1 MPVTLRRHNGF
12 SLLREMVFRL
22 KTAEALFAKL
32 TNRVSVLMLH
42 ENGLLEQFRVSRDA
56 EPLFMELVEGPFGL
70 QLLQRSID
78 ILLELRV
85 VLSNDHGEVVGGS
98 DWREMRRALSDGL
111 IGVEHVVGDGLV
123 INHRIGVPRHHI
135 ENGVA
140 HMIEGG
146 DFSAGNLLCKLH

>member
-1 MPVTLRRHNGF
+1 MF
-12 SLLREMVFRL
+12 Q
-22 KTAEALFAKL
+22 K
-32 TNRVSVLMLH
+32 
-42 ENGLLEQFRVSRDA
+42 NGLLEKFRVSRDA

-70 QLLQRSID
+70 QLLQSGID

-85 VLSNDHGEVVGGS
+85 VLRNDHGEVVGGS

-123 INHRIGVPRHHI
+123 IDHRIGVPRHHI

-146 DFSAGNLLCKLH
+146 DFRAGNLLCKLH